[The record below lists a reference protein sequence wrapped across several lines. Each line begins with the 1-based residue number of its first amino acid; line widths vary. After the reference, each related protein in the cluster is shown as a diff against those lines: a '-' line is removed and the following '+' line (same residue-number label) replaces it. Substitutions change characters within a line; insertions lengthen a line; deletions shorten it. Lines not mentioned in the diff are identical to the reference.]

1 MKIDYKEFNKVI
13 HYKMADIQK
22 FLNDIEVKNED
33 EKSAFRYVLQNSHIA
48 TMIFLLITVLPIKAE
63 L

>member
-22 FLNDIEVKNED
+22 FLNDIEVKNKE
-33 EKSAFRYVLQNSHIA
+33 ESLCVLSLVWNSKI
-48 TMIFLLITVLPIKAE
+48 
-63 L
+63 

>member
-13 HYKMADIQK
+13 QHKVADIEK

-33 EKSAFRYVLQNSHIA
+33 EKSACIVSCMTFED
-48 TMIFLLITVLPIKAE
+48 MILKSFKSNIKD
-63 L
+63 

>member
-13 HYKMADIQK
+13 QHKVADIQK

-33 EKSAFRYVLQNSHIA
+33 EKS
-48 TMIFLLITVLPIKAE
+48 
-63 L
+63 

>member
-13 HYKMADIQK
+13 QHKMADIQK

-33 EKSAFRYVLQNSHIA
+33 DKSECIVSCMAFED
-48 TMIFLLITVLPIKAE
+48 MILKSFKDNLKD
-63 L
+63 

>member
-22 FLNDIEVKNED
+22 FLNDIEVKNKE
-33 EKSAFRYVLQNSHIA
+33 EKSMCIVSCMEFED
-48 TMIFLLITVLPIKAE
+48 LILKSFKDNIKI
-63 L
+63 

>member
-13 HYKMADIQK
+13 QHKMADIQK

-33 EKSAFRYVLQNSHIA
+33 EKSECIVSCMAFED
-48 TMIFLLITVLPIKAE
+48 MILKSFKDNLKD
-63 L
+63 

>member
-13 HYKMADIQK
+13 QHKVADIQK

-33 EKSAFRYVLQNSHIA
+33 KKSECIVTCMTFED
-48 TMIFLLITVLPIKAE
+48 MILKSFKSNIKD
-63 L
+63 

>member
-13 HYKMADIQK
+13 QHKVADIQK

-33 EKSAFRYVLQNSHIA
+33 RKSECIVICMTFED
-48 TMIFLLITVLPIKAE
+48 MILKSFNGNLKE
-63 L
+63 